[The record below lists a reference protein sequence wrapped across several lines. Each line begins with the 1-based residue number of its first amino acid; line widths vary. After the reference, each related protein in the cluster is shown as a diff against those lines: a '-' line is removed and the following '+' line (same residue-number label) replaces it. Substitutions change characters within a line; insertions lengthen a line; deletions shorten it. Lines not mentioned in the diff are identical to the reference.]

1 MSSDQRYS
9 QKEVDA
15 ILKRALEREDKK
27 RGRAGGDALSH
38 QDLLETAKEVGIEPS
53 QVEAA
58 IAEYRREGDAIELRA
73 EWQKRQGER
82 LAKMARAWAFVSVL
96 CTIINFATGGVAA
109 GAIWFPWVILPWGAV
124 LAMRWFALRSGPSS
138 GELEK
143 LQSQLTREQRK
154 RELEARFE
162 RGAQVLGSVVEEGAK
177 LLAAHLDERTR
188 RIDSSRR
195 DAEGRLP
202 PKL

>member
-9 QKEVDA
+9 QQQVDA

-27 RGRAGGDALSH
+27 RGGGSDALSH

-58 IAEYRREGDAIELRA
+58 IAEYKREGDAVELRA
-73 EWQKRQGER
+73 EWQKRRSER
-82 LAKMARAWAFVSVL
+82 LAKMARAWVFTSVL
-96 CTIINFATGGVAA
+96 CAVINVATTGLALTNL
-109 GAIWFPWVILPWGAV
+109 WFFWVMIPWGAV
-124 LAMRWFALRSGPSS
+124 LAMRWFALRSGPS
-138 GELEK
+138 GDELAK
-143 LQSQLTREQRK
+143 LKAQLDREERK
-154 RELEARFE
+154 RQLEARFE
-162 RGAQVLGSVVEEGAK
+162 RGAQVLGTVVEEGAK

-188 RIDSSRR
+188 RLESSRR
-195 DAEGRLP
+195 DGDGRLP